1 MKAIQSK
8 STGMDSA
15 QSVLYAISSVK
26 HILVTHGLSPQ
37 LDYELLERRILFST
51 SKKMTST
58 IAGA

>member
-15 QSVLYAISSVK
+15 ESVLYAISSVK

-37 LDYELLERRILFST
+37 LDYEFL
-51 SKKMTST
+51 
-58 IAGA
+58 